1 MQWVDIAMLGIL
13 AVSVIVGLVRGFVFE
28 VLSLVGWLVA
38 YLVARWFAADVAMHI
53 PVGTPGSAV
62 NHAVGFVALFIA
74 ALLLW
79 AIVSRLLRFLIHAS
93 PLSLPDRALGA
104 GFGLLRGLVLLL
116 VAATVISV
124 TPLAK
129 SPAWRASQGAQ
140 WLHSALDGLRPLL
153 PSQLSTYLPNRA
165 PASSGAAR

>member
-13 AVSVIVGLVRGFVFE
+13 AISVIVGMVRGFVFE

-38 YLVARWFAADVAMHI
+38 YLVARWFAADVAVHI
-53 PVGTPGSAV
+53 PVGKPGSAV
-62 NHAVGFVALFIA
+62 NHAVGFVVLFIA

-79 AIVSRLLRFLIHAS
+79 AIVSRLLRFLIQAS

-104 GFGLLRGLVLLL
+104 AFGLLRGLVLLL
-116 VAATVISV
+116 AAATVITV

-129 SPAWRASQGAQ
+129 SPAWQASQGAQ

-165 PASSGAAR
+165 PASSGGAR

>member
-1 MQWVDIAMLGIL
+1 MQWVDLVMLGIL
-13 AVSVIVGLVRGFVFE
+13 AISVIVGLVRGFVFE
-28 VLSLVGWLVA
+28 VLSLAGWLVA
-38 YLVARWFAADVAMHI
+38 YLVARWFAADVAVHI
-53 PVGTPGSAV
+53 PVGKPGSAV

-74 ALLLW
+74 VLLLW

-116 VAATVISV
+116 AAATVIMV

-129 SPAWRASQGAQ
+129 SPPWRASQGAQ

-153 PSQLSTYLPNRA
+153 PPQLSTHLPNHV
-165 PASSGAAR
+165 PAASGGAR